1 MKEFET
7 VRINLLP
14 LTEKSFRLDDDLY
27 LADSMS
33 TLQGISFHVTLK
45 IEICVVLFCCK
56 GRIHIRVNQKNLEIS
71 DNQSLLVSPGSILE
85 RIELVQGTE
94 VIMIAFD
101 RDRIPYALHGSS
113 TSDIIEQTY
122 RMPDAVYSMSAERM
136 EIFKQYYCMTRK
148 LLSLDASKKVQK
160 NIIQGF
166 SYVVMGI
173 VDGWGS
179 AERDSIYK
187 ANAREERLVTS
198 FLSDIRKFALQQR
211 EVSFYAGRA
220 ELAPKYFSRLIIKI
234 TGKRPLEHIHEYL
247 VLEAKCLLASHELT
261 IRQIAQTLGF
271 SNTSAFTRFFHMV
284 AGLTPAE
291 YAASVK

>member
-1 MKEFET
+1 
-7 VRINLLP
+7 
-14 LTEKSFRLDDDLY
+14 
-27 LADSMS
+27 
-33 TLQGISFHVTLK
+33 
-45 IEICVVLFCCK
+45 
-56 GRIHIRVNQKNLEIS
+56 
-71 DNQSLLVSPGSILE
+71 
-85 RIELVQGTE
+85 
-94 VIMIAFD
+94 MIAFD

-220 ELAPKYFSRLIIKI
+220 ELAPSMEARGVRISWEMALSRL
-234 TGKRPLEHIHEYL
+234 EYIFSL
-247 VLEAKCLLASHELT
+247 SISSRSCSCFLICVVRALIRMLT
-261 IRQIAQTLGF
+261 ISITTIVRG
-271 SNTSAFTRFFHMV
+271 
-284 AGLTPAE
+284 
-291 YAASVK
+291 